1 VALTVVITVV
11 SRLLQALGLGAQG
24 GQEDIVSR
32 IDHVIVR
39 LEAIE
44 DRIAE
49 IRYGLEKRSQELFRK
64 VVEYLRRGEKSRA
77 TIYAGEV
84 SQIRS
89 LLKLMVTMENV
100 VIMTKERLKTVRDM
114 KELTK
119 TLMVFSAALSTVKD
133 EVTALYPNMSM
144 VFEEISKSARSLVME
159 TSVEAMADIDPTVVS
174 LGAQEVLEEAARK
187 AEEKIR
193 QEFPEPPVEPVVN
206 AKPTPLSQQAAIL
219 AAASLAARRPS
230 DAELDQLVLDY
241 IRSHNGTLDIRD
253 FTARYGVTKEDV
265 ARALHR
271 LAERGLIAL
280 A

>member
-1 VALTVVITVV
+1 MVVDVF
-11 SRLLQALGLGAQG
+11 SRLLQALGLGVQQAR
-24 GQEDIVSR
+24 EDVLAK

-39 LEAIE
+39 LETIE
-44 DRIAE
+44 DRVAQ
-49 IRYGLEKRSQELFRK
+49 IRYGLEKRERELFRK
-64 VVEYLRRGEKSRA
+64 VIEYLRRGEKSRA

-89 LLKLMVTMENV
+89 LLKLMLTMENL

-114 KELTK
+114 KELTR

-144 VFEEISKSARSLVME
+144 VIDEISKTARNLVME
-159 TSVEAMADIDPTVVS
+159 TSVEAMADIDPAVVS
-174 LGAQEVLEEAARK
+174 IGAQEVLEEAARK

-193 QEFPEPPVEPVVN
+193 EEFPEPPVEPVVN
-206 AKPTPLSQQAAIL
+206 ARPTPLSSQAAVL
-219 AAASLAARRPS
+219 AAASLAARRPR
-230 DAELDQLVLDY
+230 DRELDELVLDY
-241 IRSHNGTLDIRD
+241 IRRHNGTLDIRD
-253 FTARYGVTKEDV
+253 FTARYGVTKEEV
-265 ARALHR
+265 VRALHR

>member
-1 VALTVVITVV
+1 VVVDV
-11 SRLLQALGLGAQG
+11 FSRLLQALGLGVQQAR
-24 GQEDIVSR
+24 EDVLAK

-39 LEAIE
+39 LETIE
-44 DRIAE
+44 DRVAQ
-49 IRYGLEKRSQELFRK
+49 IRYGLEKRERELFRK
-64 VVEYLRRGEKSRA
+64 VIEYLRRGEKSRA

-89 LLKLMVTMENV
+89 LLKLMLTMENL

-114 KELTK
+114 KELTR

-144 VFEEISKSARSLVME
+144 VIDEISKTARNLVME
-159 TSVEAMADIDPTVVS
+159 TSVEAMADIDPAVVS
-174 LGAQEVLEEAARK
+174 IGAQEVLEEAARK

-193 QEFPEPPVEPVVN
+193 EEFPEPPVEPVVN
-206 AKPTPLSQQAAIL
+206 ARPTPLSSQAAVL
-219 AAASLAARRPS
+219 AAASLAARRPR
-230 DAELDQLVLDY
+230 DRELDELVLDY
-241 IRSHNGTLDIRD
+241 IRRHNGTLDIRD
-253 FTARYGVTKEDV
+253 FTARYGVTKEEV
-265 ARALHR
+265 VRALHR

>member
-1 VALTVVITVV
+1 MVVAAL
-11 SRLLQALGLGAQG
+11 SRLLQALGLGAQEPV
-24 GQEDIVSR
+24 EDITTR

-39 LEAIE
+39 LDAIE

-49 IRYGLEKRSQELFRK
+49 IRYGLEKRSRELFSK

-89 LLKLMVTMENV
+89 LLKLMMTMENI

-133 EVTALYPNMSM
+133 EVTALYPNMSI
-144 VFEEISKSARSLVME
+144 VFEEISRSARRLVLE
-159 TSVEAMADIDPTVVS
+159 TSVESMADIDPSVVTS
-174 LGAQEVLEEAARK
+174 GAQEVLEEAARK
-187 AEEKIR
+187 AAKKIEE
-193 QEFPEPPVEPVVN
+193 EFPEPPVEPVVN
-206 AKPTPLSQQAAIL
+206 AKPTPLSTQAAIL
-219 AAASLAARRPS
+219 AAASLAARKPS
-230 DAELDQLVLDY
+230 EAELDQLVLEY

-253 FTARYGVTKEDV
+253 FTERYGVTKEDV
-265 ARALHR
+265 VRSLHR
-271 LAERGLIAL
+271 LAARGLIAL

>member
-1 VALTVVITVV
+1 VVVDV
-11 SRLLQALGLGAQG
+11 FSRLLQALGLGVQQAR
-24 GQEDIVSR
+24 EDVLAK

-39 LEAIE
+39 LETIE
-44 DRIAE
+44 DRVAE
-49 IRYGLEKRSQELFRK
+49 IRYGLERRERELFRR
-64 VVEYLRRGEKSRA
+64 VIEYLRRGEKSRA

-89 LLKLMVTMENV
+89 LLKLMLTMENL

-114 KELTK
+114 KELTR

-144 VFEEISKSARSLVME
+144 VIDEISKTARSLVME
-159 TSVEAMADIDPTVVS
+159 TSVEAMADIDPAVVS
-174 LGAQEVLEEAARK
+174 IGAQEVLEEAARK

-193 QEFPEPPVEPVVN
+193 EEFPEPPVEPVVN
-206 AKPTPLSQQAAIL
+206 ARPTPLSSQAAVL
-219 AAASLAARRPS
+219 AAASLAARRPR
-230 DAELDQLVLDY
+230 DRELDELVLDY
-241 IRSHNGTLDIRD
+241 IRRHNGTLDIRD
-253 FTARYGVTKEDV
+253 FTARYGVTKEEV
-265 ARALHR
+265 VRALHR